1 MIYAKTKQ
9 IMNTGIAKYSDIYEQ
24 QVEDTQIL
32 IKSDESD
39 GVNYQMCKK
48 WNPNE
53 EVTFKDIMDAKVD
66 ILGFEY
72 MSAPFLR
79 KSVDMYAKKY
89 ETESPEMNLFIF
101 KKDEK
106 LGIAVY
112 KQTEF
117 KEALTLQKQFER
129 LGL

>member
-32 IKSDESD
+32 IKSDDSD

-89 ETESPEMNLFIF
+89 ETDSPEMNLFIF

-112 KQTEF
+112 KQREF

>member
-24 QVEDTQIL
+24 EVEDTQIL
-32 IKSDESD
+32 IKSDDSD

-79 KSVDMYAKKY
+79 KSVDMYAKAY
-89 ETESPEMNLFIF
+89 EKPSSEMNLFIF
-101 KKDEK
+101 EKNEK
-106 LGIAVY
+106 LGVAIY
-112 KQTEF
+112 ENTTF
-117 KEALTLQKQFER
+117 KEAISLEKQFER
-129 LGL
+129 LGI